1 METLLSRTPTLQ
13 RNMVLVA
20 SMLFM
25 IIGTGSVYFI
35 VVALKP
41 ISLQFDW
48 PRAVP
53 SIAYALQYFAAGF
66 GGILMGYWLDK
77 FGLGVPAF
85 IGATMLGTGSILTCY
100 VSNPW
105 HLYAIYGII
114 MGLLGRSTLFTPL
127 TANITLWFEHN
138 KSKAVGIVGSGQAL
152 AGAVWP
158 PIFQTSF
165 DSIGW
170 RDTAFWYGIFC
181 LLTMLPLAFI
191 LKQKPPRV
199 EQKQSDGSRETS
211 SFETNRAQTSLGLS
225 LLTVQITL
233 AIASVGCCVAM
244 ALPLAHMVAHVSD
257 LGYDYATG
265 ARLLSLML
273 ATAGIS
279 AFFGG
284 GFLGR
289 RYGGLKTIFVF
300 SAIQGFFLFA
310 LIFADDIW
318 MIYVVAIFFG
328 IGYGGVLPCYPVIVR
343 EFLPASQVGR
353 RTALVIVCASGG
365 MALGSWLGGALY
377 DTTGSYSLA
386 FTIGVG
392 FNIFNL
398 FIIGYLIHRNSSRK
412 DAFA

>member
-1 METLLSRTPTLQ
+1 
-13 RNMVLVA
+13 
-20 SMLFM
+20 
-25 IIGTGSVYFI
+25 
-35 VVALKP
+35 
-41 ISLQFDW
+41 
-48 PRAVP
+48 
-53 SIAYALQYFAAGF
+53 
-66 GGILMGYWLDK
+66 
-77 FGLGVPAF
+77 
-85 IGATMLGTGSILTCY
+85 
-100 VSNPW
+100 
-105 HLYAIYGII
+105 
-114 MGLLGRSTLFTPL
+114 
-127 TANITLWFEHN
+127 
-138 KSKAVGIVGSGQAL
+138 
-152 AGAVWP
+152 
-158 PIFQTSF
+158 
-165 DSIGW
+165 
-170 RDTAFWYGIFC
+170 
-181 LLTMLPLAFI
+181 
-191 LKQKPPRV
+191 
-199 EQKQSDGSRETS
+199 
-211 SFETNRAQTSLGLS
+211 
-225 LLTVQITL
+225 
-233 AIASVGCCVAM
+233 M

-279 AFFGG
+279 AFFGV

-289 RYGGLKTIFVF
+289 RYGGLKTIFIF
-300 SAIQGFFLFA
+300 LAIQGFFLFA

-412 DAFA
+412 NAFA

>member
-1 METLLSRTPTLQ
+1 
-13 RNMVLVA
+13 
-20 SMLFM
+20 
-25 IIGTGSVYFI
+25 
-35 VVALKP
+35 
-41 ISLQFDW
+41 
-48 PRAVP
+48 
-53 SIAYALQYFAAGF
+53 
-66 GGILMGYWLDK
+66 
-77 FGLGVPAF
+77 
-85 IGATMLGTGSILTCY
+85 
-100 VSNPW
+100 
-105 HLYAIYGII
+105 
-114 MGLLGRSTLFTPL
+114 
-127 TANITLWFEHN
+127 
-138 KSKAVGIVGSGQAL
+138 
-152 AGAVWP
+152 
-158 PIFQTSF
+158 
-165 DSIGW
+165 
-170 RDTAFWYGIFC
+170 
-181 LLTMLPLAFI
+181 MLPLAFI
-191 LKQKPPRV
+191 LKQKPPIA
-199 EQKQSDGSRETS
+199 EQKQSDGSRDTA
-211 SFETNRAQTSLGLS
+211 SFETNKAQTSLGLS

-279 AFFGG
+279 AFFGV

-289 RYGGLKTIFVF
+289 RYGGLKTIFIF